1 LRMRR
6 QGELIHPPSPAA
18 AWTVRRFPRGGRLA
32 DGLPLRRGAARAC
45 AAAGQVR
52 LRQLSAR
59 PARARDDPGRSPVMT
74 RHLLVTAGAG
84 VIGSYFS
91 RHALEHT
98 DDRVTVLDK
107 LTYAHTID
115 SLAGLPEGRMR
126 LVVGDIADAALVEEL
141 VGDLTGERDAII
153 HYAAESHND
162 NSLHDP
168 SPFLHTNLI
177 GTYTLLEAAR
187 RHG

>member
-1 LRMRR
+1 
-6 QGELIHPPSPAA
+6 PAA
-18 AWTVRRFPRGGRLA
+18 AGAVRRFPRGGRLA

-74 RHLLVTAGAG
+74 RHLLVTGGAG
-84 VIGSYFS
+84 FIGSHFV
-91 RHALEHT
+91 HHVLEHT
-98 DDRVTVLDK
+98 DDRVPGLDK
-107 LTYAHTID
+107 RTAAGTID
-115 SLAGLPEGRMR
+115 ARAGLPEGRMR
-126 LVVGDIADAALVEEL
+126 LVVGGIADAALVEEL

-153 HYAAESHND
+153 HYAAGSHHD
-162 NSLHDP
+162 NSLHYP

-177 GTYTLLEAAR
+177 GTYTLLEA
-187 RHG
+187 